1 VVGSAK
7 RQFVKQGVGLAV
19 GAALLA
25 LGAAADAQAPHV
37 RGWLGIAMDEGGAAA
52 APAAGAPG
60 AAPPAAVPG
69 VHIGHVVRGSPADKV
84 GIHENDRVLKV
95 DGVAVAKP
103 ADVIQRVGLHTLG
116 ESVTISLARAGK
128 ETPLK
133 ATLAAFPAPEEM
145 LRMDTVG
152 AFAPPF
158 SGLVPLA
165 GFPETLRAVRG
176 RVIVLDF
183 WASWCGPCR
192 ILSPV
197 LSGWQAR
204 YGAQGLTVIG
214 VTTDPP
220 ELAAT
225 AKEALGMRYPVAS
238 DAQAETSKAYGVS
251 ALPTLFVIDKKGVVR
266 DVSVGYDPGHDA
278 AAEALVKTLLA
289 EPAPA
294 D

>member
-1 VVGSAK
+1 M
-7 RQFVKQGVGLAV
+7 

-25 LGAAADAQAPHV
+25 LGAAADAQGHA
-37 RGWLGIAMDEGGAAA
+37 RGWLGIAMDGA
-52 APAAGAPG
+52 GTG
-60 AAPPAAVPG
+60 PG
-69 VHIGHVVRGSPADKV
+69 VHVGHVVRGSPADKV
-84 GIHENDRVLKV
+84 GIHENDRILKV
-95 DGVAVAKP
+95 DGLVVAAP
-103 ADVIQRVGLHTLG
+103 AEVIRLVGLHTLG
-116 ESVTISLARAGK
+116 DNVIVAVTRAGK
-128 ETPLK
+128 ETPLG
-133 ATLAAFPAPEEM
+133 ATLAAFPAPDEM

-152 AFAPPF
+152 AFAPAF
-158 SGLVPLA
+158 SGLQPMT
-165 GFPETLRAVRG
+165 GFPETLRAARG
-176 RVIVLDF
+176 KVVVLDF

-204 YGAQGLTVIG
+204 YGAQGLTVVGI
-214 VTTDPP
+214 TTDPP

-238 DAQAETSKAYGVS
+238 DVQAETSKAYGVA

-278 AAEALVKTLLA
+278 AVEALLKTLLA

-294 D
+294 E

>member
-1 VVGSAK
+1 VI
-7 RQFVKQGVGLAV
+7 

-25 LGAAADAQAPHV
+25 VGAAADAQGHL
-37 RGWLGIAMDEGGAAA
+37 RGWLGIAMDATQ
-52 APAAGAPG
+52 PG
-60 AAPPAAVPG
+60 AGVVGVVG

-84 GIHENDRVLKV
+84 GIHESDRVLKV
-95 DGVAVAKP
+95 DGTAVASP
-103 ADVIQRVGLHTLG
+103 AEVIRLIGLHTLG
-116 ESVTISLARAGK
+116 DGVVITLSRAGK

-133 ATLAAFPAPEEM
+133 ATLAAFPSPDEM

-158 SGLVPLA
+158 SGLQTLA
-165 GFPETLRAVRG
+165 GFPETLRAARG
-176 RVIVLDF
+176 KVVVLDF

-204 YGAQGLTVIG
+204 YGAQGLAVVGI
-214 VTTDPP
+214 TTDPP

-278 AAEALVKTLLA
+278 AVESLVKTLLA

>member
-1 VVGSAK
+1 MGRA
-7 RQFVKQGVGLAV
+7 VGLGI

-25 LGAAADAQAPHV
+25 LGAAADAQSHP
-37 RGWLGIAMDEGGAAA
+37 RGWLGIAMDGTGT
-52 APAAGAPG
+52 GTG
-60 AAPPAAVPG
+60 PG
-69 VHIGHVVRGSPADKV
+69 VHVGHVVRGSPADKV
-84 GIHENDRVLKV
+84 GIHENDRILKV
-95 DGVAVAKP
+95 DGLAVAAP
-103 ADVIQRVGLHTLG
+103 ADVIRLVGLHTLG
-116 ESVTISLARAGK
+116 DNVIVTLARAGK
-128 ETPLK
+128 EAPLG
-133 ATLAAFPAPEEM
+133 ATLAAFPAPDEM

-158 SGLVPLA
+158 AGLQTMT
-165 GFPETLRAVRG
+165 GFPETLRAARG
-176 RVIVLDF
+176 KVVVLDF

-204 YGAQGLTVIG
+204 YGAQGLTVVGI
-214 VTTDPP
+214 TTDPP

-238 DAQAETSKAYGVS
+238 DVQAETSKAYGVS

-278 AAEALVKTLLA
+278 AVEALLKTLLA
-289 EPAPA
+289 EPASA